1 MPELPEVETYVRELE
16 PELAGRSVTAA
27 VVNWPKIIAE
37 PSVEVFQQGMVG
49 QRFVSF
55 GRRGKFMLLGLEGGD
70 SLIVHL
76 RMTGK
81 LLIQPPDTRPDK
93 HTHLVLMLDDDRQLH
108 YNDARKFGRLWLV
121 HDTEPV
127 LQKLGPE
134 PFGGDFTD
142 DWLAARLSGR
152 RASIKALLLDQAV
165 VAGVGNIYADE
176 ALFGASIHPARMG
189 GTLETEEVERL
200 VESVQDVLG
209 RGIERRG
216 SSLGDSGAQ
225 NYVRPGG
232 ESGGFQEEHKVFRR
246 TGKPCPV
253 CGTSVERIV
262 LAQRSTHFC
271 PNCQV

>member
-16 PELAGRSVTAA
+16 PELKGRSVVSA
-27 VVNWPKIIAE
+27 VVHWSKIIAE
-37 PSVEVFQQGMVG
+37 PSVVRFQQAISG

-81 LLIQPPDTRPDK
+81 LLVQPLGATADK
-93 HTHLVLMLDDDRQLH
+93 HTHVVLMLDDGRQLH

-121 HDTEPV
+121 HDTGPV

-134 PFGGDFTD
+134 PLGDDFTTE
-142 DWLAARLSGR
+142 WFATCLAGR
-152 RASIKALLLDQAV
+152 KASIKALLLNQSV

-176 ALFGASIHPARMG
+176 ALFAAGIHPARAG
-189 GTLETEEVERL
+189 GLLELDEIEQLRG
-200 VESVQDVLG
+200 SVKAVLAG
-209 RGIERRG
+209 GIERRG

-232 ESGGFQEEHKVFRR
+232 ELGGFQDEHKVFRK
-246 TGKPCPV
+246 TGRPCPV
-253 CGTSVERIV
+253 CKTTIERIV

-271 PNCQV
+271 PNCQA

>member
-16 PELAGRSVTAA
+16 PELKGRSVTSA
-27 VVNWPKIIAE
+27 VVLWPKIIAE
-37 PSVEVFQQGMVG
+37 PSVETFQQAIVG

-81 LLIQPPDTRPDK
+81 LLIQPLDALADK
-93 HTHLVLMLDDDRQLH
+93 HTHVVLELDDGRQLH

-121 HDTEPV
+121 HDTDPV

-134 PFGGDFTD
+134 PLGDDFTAE
-142 DWLAARLSGR
+142 WFATCLAGR
-152 RASIKALLLDQAV
+152 KASIKALLLNQSI

-176 ALFGASIHPARMG
+176 ALFAAAIHPARAG
-189 GTLETEEVERL
+189 GLLELDEIERL
-200 VESVQDVLG
+200 LENVKTVLEG
-209 RGIERRG
+209 GIERRG

-232 ESGGFQEEHKVFRR
+232 ESGGYQDEHKVFRK
-246 TGKPCPV
+246 TGQPCPV
-253 CGTSVERIV
+253 CTTTIERIV

-271 PNCQV
+271 PNCQA